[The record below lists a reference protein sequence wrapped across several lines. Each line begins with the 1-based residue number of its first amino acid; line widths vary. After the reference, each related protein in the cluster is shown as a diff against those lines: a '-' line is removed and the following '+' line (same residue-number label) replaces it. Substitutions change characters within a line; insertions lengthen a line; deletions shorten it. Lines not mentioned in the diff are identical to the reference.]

1 MKNMLLMNT
10 EAPISLNFL
19 VYVQNIFLNRN
30 RNRNEL
36 KFPYITSNFEFRED
50 FEIHFR
56 ELWNVVSKRI
66 AEHPI
71 NFLEDEKNIIYQGLF
86 AQDENTLN
94 EYNEIYR
101 SFIVWWRSIAGGFS
115 VERSVDE
122 IGQQIYADLGSF
134 LLEKEIQPQ
143 KEFIISYIYDEC
155 LLVELEPSSY
165 YAVVSINDCF
175 MSYNGLIQK
184 LQNSILLS

>member
-1 MKNMLLMNT
+1 M
-10 EAPISLNFL
+10 
-19 VYVQNIFLNRN
+19 
-30 RNRNEL
+30 
-36 KFPYITSNFEFRED
+36 KFPYITSNIEFRED
-50 FEIHFR
+50 FEMHYR

-86 AQDENTLN
+86 AQDQNTLN

-101 SFIVWWRSIAGGFS
+101 SFIVWWRSMAGGFS

-122 IGQQIYADLGSF
+122 IGQQIYADLAS
-134 LLEKEIQPQ
+134 LLIEKGIQPQ

-165 YAVVSINDCF
+165 YAIVSIRDCF
-175 MSYNGLIQK
+175 MNYKGLIPK
-184 LQNSILLS
+184 LQQSILLS

>member
-1 MKNMLLMNT
+1 MKSTLLMKT

-30 RNRNEL
+30 RSRNEM
-36 KFPYITSNFEFRED
+36 KFPYITSKFEFRED
-50 FEIHFR
+50 FDMRYR

-66 AEHPI
+66 AEHSI

-86 AQDENTLN
+86 AQDDNTLN

-122 IGQQIYADLGSF
+122 IGQQIYTDLAS
-134 LLEKEIQPQ
+134 LLVEKGIQPQ

-155 LLVELEPSSY
+155 LLFELEPSSY
-165 YAVVSINDCF
+165 YAVVSIRDCF
-175 MSYNGLIQK
+175 MNYKGLVQK
-184 LQNSILLS
+184 LQQSILLS